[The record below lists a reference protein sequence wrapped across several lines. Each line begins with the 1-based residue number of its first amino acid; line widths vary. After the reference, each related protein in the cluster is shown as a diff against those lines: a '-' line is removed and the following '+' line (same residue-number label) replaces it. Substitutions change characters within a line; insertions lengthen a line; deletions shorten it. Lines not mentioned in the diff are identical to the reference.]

1 MSNLIRRNERGR
13 FPSFFNR
20 NWENDFFKG
29 SWENDLPA
37 LNVKENDK
45 EFKLEISA
53 AGFDKGDFN
62 IEVNKDI
69 LTVSAKKEINDE
81 EKDENDKVLRQEF
94 SYSTFS
100 RSFTLPDNIDT
111 EKIEAELKNG
121 VLNVVLPKMEKAPED
136 SKKQIEIK

>member
-37 LNVKENDK
+37 LNVKENEK

-69 LTVSAKKEINDE
+69 LTVSAKKEIDDE

>member
-62 IEVNKDI
+62 IQVNKDI

>member
-1 MSNLIRRNERGR
+1 MSNLIRRNEWGR
-13 FPSFFNR
+13 FPSFFNC

-62 IEVNKDI
+62 IQVNKDI